1 MFKQLKDLAGGEF
14 YLITSLII
22 FMVFFLIVAVYLY
35 KMSKGHI
42 QIMSNLPFENK
53 QTNTDEED

>member
-22 FMVFFLIVAVYLY
+22 FMVFFFIVAVYLY
-35 KMSKGHI
+35 KMSKSHI

-53 QTNTDEED
+53 QIHTDEED